1 MDAMSAS
8 AVEAS
13 CHRLR
18 PLVDPTSIAIFGAS
32 ADPKRLGGVPVSL
45 LRQHKFAG
53 AIYPINPKYQEID
66 GLTCYPDIASLP
78 GPVDV
83 IVIAVGAADVVPVLR
98 QAAAKGIRAAVIYAA
113 GFAEAGDAE
122 GIALQAELVRCADEL
137 GIVVGGPN
145 CMGFGNLDNHAYST
159 FTAVFRTVPPPAAP
173 RTVGLVTQSGSVC
186 SAVYAAGRAMDV
198 RFSLFINTG
207 NEACVDFSE
216 YLEYLAE
223 RPGTEAIVGYLEG
236 LRDGARFRQVAAR
249 MRDEGRP
256 LALLKAGGSDKG
268 IEAARLHTGADAGS
282 AAAYRAVFERLGVIP
297 ARDILHLADIAY
309 LSRFRGRTS
318 GRRVAILTISGALG
332 ALLSDLFTASGVA
345 VPTLSQ
351 PVQALLRQG
360 VPRYGMAQNP
370 VDFTGNIVNS
380 HRFVGDAL
388 DAILAS
394 GEVDFVVLY
403 ASGFLID
410 RFAESLVQAAQKS
423 PRMVAAIAT
432 GTVAA
437 RATLE
442 QAGVAVFEDPARAAA
457 ALSSMA
463 CWHDNRRLYQGMP
476 VIPATVPSSAV
487 LEFLTAA
494 RAAERQNF
502 SGAEAAKLLAALG
515 VAMPFEAAESA
526 SQRQSDGVELCVDIH
541 NDPILGPV
549 LSVGPA
555 GDWPEALNDR
565 ALAPLPM
572 PRDLAIRSMKSLKS
586 WPLLARNCDDA
597 AIAAAGAAIEN
608 LGSGVLMLKD
618 SFAHAAVTLRL
629 SPHGQARVTSAD
641 IALTN
646 RSSV

>member
-1 MDAMSAS
+1 MDAMSVGT
-8 AVEAS
+8 VEAS

-18 PLVDPTSIAIFGAS
+18 PLVDPASIAIFGAS

-66 GLTCYPDIASLP
+66 GLTCYPDIAALP

-122 GIALQAELVRCADEL
+122 GIALQAELVQCADEL

-159 FTAVFRTVPPPAAP
+159 FTAVFRTTPPPAAP

-198 RFSLFINTG
+198 RFNLFINTG

-216 YLEYLAE
+216 YLEYLAD

-236 LRDGARFRQVAAR
+236 LRDGARFQKVAAR

-282 AAAYRAVFERLGVIP
+282 VAAYRAVFERLGVIP
-297 ARDILHLADIAY
+297 ARDIVHLADIAY
-309 LSRFRGRTS
+309 LARFCTRTS

-332 ALLSDLFTASGVA
+332 ALLSDLFTANGVT

-351 PVQALLRQG
+351 SVQALLRQG

-380 HRFVGDAL
+380 HTFVGDAL

-394 GEVDFVVLY
+394 EEVDFVVLY

-437 RATLE
+437 RAMLE
-442 QAGVAVFEDPARAAA
+442 KAGVAVFEDPARATA

-463 CWHDNRRLYQGMP
+463 CWHDNRRLYDGFP
-476 VIPATVPSSAV
+476 LASAVVPSEAV
-487 LEFLTAA
+487 LKPLQAA
-494 RAAERQNF
+494 RAAGRTILNDT
-502 SGAEAAKLLAALG
+502 EAAALLTAFGITMPLT
-515 VAMPFEAAESA
+515 VASAA
-526 SQRQSDGVELCVDIH
+526 SQDQIDGTELRVDICR
-541 NDPILGPV
+541 DAILGPV
-549 LSVGPA
+549 LRLGPA

-565 ALAPLPM
+565 AIAPLPM
-572 PRDLAIRSMKSLKS
+572 PRDLAIRTMQSLKG
-586 WPLLARNCDDA
+586 WPLLARTCDDA
-597 AIAAAGAAIEN
+597 AIAAVGTAIEN
-608 LGSGVLMLKD
+608 LGSGVLMLGN
-618 SFAHAAVTLRL
+618 SFERATVTLRL
-629 SPHGQARVTSAD
+629 SPRGQSRVTAAD
-641 IALTN
+641 VMLTDG
-646 RSSV
+646 

>member
-1 MDAMSAS
+1 MDAMSVGT
-8 AVEAS
+8 VEAS

-18 PLVDPTSIAIFGAS
+18 PLVDPASIAIFGAS
-32 ADPKRLGGVPVSL
+32 ADPKRLGGVPISL

-66 GLTCYPDIASLP
+66 GLTCYPDIAALP

-122 GIALQAELVRCADEL
+122 GVALQAELVRCADEL

-198 RFSLFINTG
+198 RFNLFINTG

-216 YLEYLAE
+216 YLEYLAD

-236 LRDGARFRQVAAR
+236 LRDGVRFQKVAAR

-309 LSRFRGRTS
+309 LSRFRARTS

-332 ALLSDLFTASGVA
+332 ALLSDLFTANGVS

-351 PVQALLRQG
+351 SVQALLRQG

-380 HRFVGDAL
+380 HTFVGDAL

-410 RFAESLVQAAQKS
+410 RFAESLAQAAQKS
-423 PRMVAAIAT
+423 PRMVAALAT

-442 QAGVAVFEDPARAAA
+442 EAGVAVFEDPARAAA

-463 CWHDNRRLYQGMP
+463 CWHDNRRLYEGIP
-476 VIPATVPSSAV
+476 VAPAPVPSGAV
-487 LEFLTAA
+487 LEFLKAA
-494 RAAERQNF
+494 RAADRKNF
-502 SGAEAAKLLAALG
+502 SGVEAAKLLAAFG
-515 VAMPFEAAESA
+515 VTMPCEVVEGA
-526 SQRQSDGVELCVDIH
+526 SQRQGDGAELCIDIR

-549 LSVGPA
+549 LRVSPA
-555 GDWPEALNDR
+555 GDWPEALNDH
-565 ALAPLPM
+565 ALASLPLP
-572 PRDLAIRSMKSLKS
+572 RDFAIRSMKSLRG
-586 WPLLARNCDDA
+586 WPLLARTCDDA
-597 AIAAAGAAIEN
+597 AIAAAGVVIEN
-608 LGSGVLMLKD
+608 LGSGVLMLGS
-618 SFAHAAVTLRL
+618 SFERATVMLWLSSRGQSKVAAVD
-629 SPHGQARVTSAD
+629 VV
-641 IALTN
+641 LTN
-646 RSSV
+646 G